1 LAVGERFSGGKRG
14 RSLRE
19 PGETHAFSTV
29 YYTAE
34 NQKMQVRNFKK
45 TTFFRKMRK
54 SEQILQA
61 VSANSGG
68 FQAAYREDCVHAD
81 GIDCFYP
88 DFLRFR
94 MFSV

>member
-1 LAVGERFSGGKRG
+1 
-14 RSLRE
+14 
-19 PGETHAFSTV
+19 
-29 YYTAE
+29 
-34 NQKMQVRNFKK
+34 MQVRNFKK

-61 VSANSGG
+61 ESAGSGD
-68 FQAAYREDCVHAD
+68 FPAACQEDCGHAA